1 MTWRNIKEWFPKAE
15 LLLNCQAGDP
25 RIKETVDKDTF
36 IVVVTHGHKHD
47 KAAAK
52 NLIDCEYRYL
62 GMIGSIWKVKQ
73 TLTELADEGVSQERL
88 NKIYAP
94 IGLDIKAETPAEI
107 AVGILAELIQVRRI
121 GKPSRI
127 SLVRIHEGAD
137 DKK

>member
-1 MTWRNIKEWFPKAE
+1 MRLRSER
-15 LLLNCQAGDP
+15 LLILGGGHIGLALY
-25 RIKETVDKDTF
+25 RMALEAKFSV
-36 IVVVTHGHKHD
+36 VVVTHGHKHD

-52 NLIDCEYRYL
+52 NFIDCEYRYL
-62 GMIGSIWKVKQ
+62 RMIGSIWKVKQ
-73 TLTELADEGVSQERL
+73 TLTELADECVSQERL

-94 IGLDIKAETPAEI
+94 IGLDIKAEIPAEI